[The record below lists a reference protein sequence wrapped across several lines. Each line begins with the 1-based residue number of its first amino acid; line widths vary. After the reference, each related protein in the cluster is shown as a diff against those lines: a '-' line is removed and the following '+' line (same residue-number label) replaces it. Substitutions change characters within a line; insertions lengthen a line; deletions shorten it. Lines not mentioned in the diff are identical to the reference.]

1 MGWVGCA
8 IFNLV
13 EQIKKIRVGGY
24 KATVDVCHYVHPKTP
39 FEAKFSLTYTVAAR
53 IILGRVREKA
63 FLETTLKTPEIYS
76 LEDKVELFVD
86 AECANQFPLHR
97 SAKVEIELNDGTVY
111 AHYQHTRHGDP
122 DEPLSDEELVDK
134 FNELVEP
141 RVGSKRTQALSRVI
155 LNESGILVREI
166 ANLWA

>member
-1 MGWVGCA
+1 VV
-8 IFNLV
+8 L
-13 EQIKKIRVGGY
+13 KIRSV
-24 KATVDVCHYVHPKTP
+24 
-39 FEAKFSLTYTVAAR
+39 
-53 IILGRVREKA
+53 
-63 FLETTLKTPEIYS
+63 
-76 LEDKVELFVD
+76 
-86 AECANQFPLHR
+86 Q
-97 SAKVEIELNDGTVY
+97 
-111 AHYQHTRHGDP
+111 RHGDP

>member
-1 MGWVGCA
+1 MIYYRKTLSSSGPKLTA
-8 IFNLV
+8 
-13 EQIKKIRVGGY
+13 
-24 KATVDVCHYVHPKTP
+24 VH
-39 FEAKFSLTYTVAAR
+39 
-53 IILGRVREKA
+53 
-63 FLETTLKTPEIYS
+63 
-76 LEDKVELFVD
+76 
-86 AECANQFPLHR
+86 
-97 SAKVEIELNDGTVY
+97 
-111 AHYQHTRHGDP
+111 P

>member
-1 MGWVGCA
+1 MLR
-8 IFNLV
+8 NL
-13 EQIKKIRVGGY
+13 KI
-24 KATVDVCHYVHPKTP
+24 H
-39 FEAKFSLTYTVAAR
+39 
-53 IILGRVREKA
+53 
-63 FLETTLKTPEIYS
+63 
-76 LEDKVELFVD
+76 
-86 AECANQFPLHR
+86 
-97 SAKVEIELNDGTVY
+97 Y